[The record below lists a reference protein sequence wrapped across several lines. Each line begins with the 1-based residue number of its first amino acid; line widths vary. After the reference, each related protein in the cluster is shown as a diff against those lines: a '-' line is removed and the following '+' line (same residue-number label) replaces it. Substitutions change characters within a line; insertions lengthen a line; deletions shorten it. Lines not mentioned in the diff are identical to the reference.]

1 MRKMKSNRS
10 LISNSNP
17 YYLVPFARWQMPRP
31 SSRRDLGIEFEPTGR
46 AKPCSLGYEQHGR
59 AEPTV
64 KIWGDEDRGTLVT
77 PAYAWDNEITISTNQ
92 AAGTFSTTIDIP
104 DMDKIYYFRV
114 VANNAGGAVVSR
126 QLGVVLPNAPVG
138 VANLQGRWSFD
149 GENAN
154 DLSGKHGMEPPK
166 NYNPAIF
173 CLACGWTHQITLI
186 TQTSNAV
193 TQWRDKSGN
202 NNHAN
207 QATAANQP
215 TLLQVACYST
225 EAMMASI

>member
-1 MRKMKSNRS
+1 MKSNRS
-10 LISNSNP
+10 LSLKLLTFLALGALCQVAHAQTIVPPGLGALSSSQPERGKAVLTGILNS
-17 YYLVPFARWQMPRP
+17 
-31 SSRRDLGIEFEPTGR
+31 TG
-46 AKPCSLGYEQHGR
+46 GQN
-59 AEPTV
+59 PTV
-64 KIWGDEDRGTLVT
+64 KIRWGDEDRGTLVT
-77 PAYAWDNEITISTNQ
+77 PAYAWDNEVTVSTNQ

-104 DMDKIYYFRV
+104 NMDKIYYFRV

-149 GENAN
+149 GENSIDNSGAGRHGTAKKLYSPAGTAN
-154 DLSGKHGMEPPK
+154 MALWLDASDSTT
-166 NYNPAIF
+166 I
-173 CLACGWTHQITLI
+173 THN
-186 TQTSNAV
+186 SNAV

-215 TLLQVACYST
+215 TLTNNCVARLNV
-225 EAMMASI
+225 